1 MTEIRAA
8 HNTGLAK
15 VVVQCS
21 ALTFVVNPDCYRD
34 ATFAKLETV
43 IGHLKNNNIIGN
55 NDNILK
61 INLAYLLKKF
71 AKTKK
76 YETFTINFLL
86 SIKPYYFS
94 SDAC

>member
-61 INLAYLLKKF
+61 KNLAYLLKNSQKQ
-71 AKTKK
+71 K
-76 YETFTINFLL
+76 I
-86 SIKPYYFS
+86 
-94 SDAC
+94 